1 MTDRNRDHPMQNA
14 ADENQKEANS
24 MSACDIKVAISSDY
38 LRANISIHYKDPKY
52 RLSKERIM
60 DALKEKNVNFGI
72 HTHIVEELAKSA
84 QNVTDLEIAAGIPIE
99 NGENGVITYAF
110 DLSNI
115 NKPKINKDGTVDF
128 KNTNFL
134 LPVKKGEVLAERT
147 LPTAGK
153 DGTLVTGKTLRAR
166 PGKIVNFKVGK
177 NVAVDDDG
185 LRLLALADGSIQMDG
200 DKISVIQFL
209 EIKGDVGVAT
219 GNIDFAGK
227 VLVHGNVAS
236 GYRIKASDDIIIS
249 GLVESAT
256 VETGGNLTI
265 NHGVQGGEIAHLKVG
280 GELVTKFVNSATV
293 DCRGPIHIDAIMH
306 SDVNCDNDIIAEG
319 KNGLIVGG
327 KVYSKKNI
335 VAKCIGSRM
344 GTTTFVTAGVSPEMI
359 KNYKDLEEER
369 KLLLESIAKIDK
381 VLQLVEAQKASGNEE
396 NRTVGQKSM
405 ALRKEQVESLQK
417 IEDNMREMGSFI
429 RDAGKS
435 TIKVADIYP
444 GVRLKIDN
452 TYHSIKEQILE
463 VIFKKEKN
471 EVVMVPWEE

>member
-1 MTDRNRDHPMQNA
+1 MSDKTMDHPMQNA
-14 ADENQKEANS
+14 ADENQNDANS

-38 LRANISIHYKDPKY
+38 LRAKISIHYNDPKY

-60 DALKEKNVNFGI
+60 DALKEKNVSFGI
-72 HTHIVEELAKSA
+72 HTHIVEELARSA
-84 QNVTDLEIAAGIPIE
+84 QDVSELEIAAGIPIE
-99 NGENGVITYAF
+99 NGENGVITYTF
-110 DLSNI
+110 DLSNV
-115 NKPKINKDGTVDF
+115 NKPKINEDGTVDF

-134 LPVKKGEVLAERT
+134 LPVKKGDVLAERSM
-147 LPTAGK
+147 PTGGK
-153 DGTLVTGKTLRAR
+153 DGTLVTGKVMRAR
-166 PGKIVNFKVGK
+166 PGRIVNFKVGK

-185 LRLLALADGSIQMDG
+185 LRLIALSDGCIQMDG

-209 EIKGDVGVAT
+209 EIKGDVGIAT

-227 VLVHGNVAS
+227 VLVHGNVTS
-236 GYRIKASDDIIIS
+236 GYRIKATDDITIY

-256 VETGGNLTI
+256 VETDGNLTI
-265 NHGVQGGEIAHLKVG
+265 NHGVQGGEAAHLKVG

-293 DCRGPIHIDAIMH
+293 DCRGPIRIDAIMH
-306 SDVNCDNDIIAEG
+306 SDVICDDDIIAEG

-369 KLLLESIAKIDK
+369 NLLLESIAKIDK
-381 VLQLVEAQKASGNEE
+381 LLQLVEARKDTGGEE
-396 NRTVGQKSM
+396 NEAIGQKSL
-405 ALRKEQVESLQK
+405 ALRTEHEQKLK
-417 IEDNMREMGSFI
+417 NIEDTMREMGAFI

-435 TIKVADIYP
+435 IIKVADVYP
-444 GVRLKIDN
+444 GVRLKIDS